1 MRLDEDFATQML
13 QIPWQD
19 WTPEQAEA
27 VRRHF
32 MGDWVDK
39 AHLQDM
45 TLYKSIFWA
54 QTLHTSG
61 PENEKLKDTAFL
73 YCHYRLPP
81 P

>member
-45 TLYKSIFWA
+45 TLYKSIF
-54 QTLHTSG
+54 
-61 PENEKLKDTAFL
+61 
-73 YCHYRLPP
+73 
-81 P
+81 